1 MKIQKN
7 PDPGAPGAQD
17 FPVVLRALQGALQHH
32 AHAGA
37 EGVTAGTAF
46 AELRDHAD
54 ALLVASPKNR
64 RKIVKTQ
71 GELRKMM
78 VLMGFNWFK
87 HQVGPK
93 MLGFTKKTLCFC
105 GV

>member
-7 PDPGAPGAQD
+7 PDPGAPGAPGAQD

-37 EGVTAGTAF
+37 EGVTAGPAF

-54 ALLVASPKNR
+54 ALLVSPKNR
-64 RKIVKTQ
+64 GKMVKTQ

-78 VLMGFNWFK
+78 VLMGCN
-87 HQVGPK
+87 
-93 MLGFTKKTLCFC
+93 
-105 GV
+105 